1 MVVIS
6 FIKYLYSDFVFFQ
19 VLKRLSV
26 YSVFIL
32 FLSNF
37 LFPQFV
43 DSISNDNTLLTEDF
57 IELDVEEE
65 SENEEESEE
74 YEEAESDD
82 LFQHGIYQPLNLNRL
97 NTINYLSYNFP
108 LSSLKDIGTPPP
120 EFYFEN
126 IS

>member
-1 MVVIS
+1 MVLIRFV
-6 FIKYLYSDFVFFQ
+6 KYLYSEFVFFQ

-37 LFPQFV
+37 LFPQFI
-43 DSISNDNTLLTEDF
+43 DSISNDNTLLTENF
-57 IELDVEEE
+57 IELDVEQE

-82 LFQHGIYQPLNLNRL
+82 LFQHGIYQPIKSNRYSSIHSL
-97 NTINYLSYNFP
+97 AYKFP
-108 LSSLKDIGTPPP
+108 LSSLMDICTPPP
-120 EFYFEN
+120 EH
-126 IS
+126 S